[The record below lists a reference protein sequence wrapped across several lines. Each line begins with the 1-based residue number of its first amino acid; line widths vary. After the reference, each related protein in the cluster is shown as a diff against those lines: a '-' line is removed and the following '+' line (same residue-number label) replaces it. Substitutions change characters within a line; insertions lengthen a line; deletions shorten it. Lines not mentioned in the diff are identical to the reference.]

1 MYWYHSEMFTENE
14 QNVNQRL
21 SLPLPLSHHP
31 LTRVCRHLSPHKN
44 KAQLDAE
51 QCVSVRGT

>member
-21 SLPLPLSHHP
+21 SLPLSHHP
-31 LTRVCRHLSPHKN
+31 LTRVCRHLGPHKN